1 MRAREAC
8 ASINFEQLTKNP
20 SADVVNLAM
29 RRDYPW
35 QPKKLRTH
43 TNQCNNCHLSPAL
56 TEPLRRKTVEQQR
69 LAGVLA
75 NYATYTSNIK
85 RSVTARGTML
95 L

>member
-8 ASINFEQLTKNP
+8 ANINFEQLTKNP
-20 SADVVNLAM
+20 SADVVNLA

-35 QPKKLRTH
+35 QPKEFRTH
-43 TNQCNNCHLSPAL
+43 TNQCNNCHHNPAL
-56 TEPLRRKTVEQQR
+56 TDPLPTETVEQQR

-75 NYATYTSNIK
+75 NYATYTSNSK